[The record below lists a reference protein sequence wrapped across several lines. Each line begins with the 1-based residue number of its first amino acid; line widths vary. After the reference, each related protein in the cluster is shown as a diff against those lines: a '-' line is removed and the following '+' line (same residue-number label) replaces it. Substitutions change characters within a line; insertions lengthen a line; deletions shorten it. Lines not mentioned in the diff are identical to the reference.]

1 MNPVIRFLR
10 GEIRVCISGA
20 YVERC
25 FNLFAEE
32 GIVFWD
38 LCRKD
43 ELRIELSMLSKE
55 KNRLEALAVRSFCT
69 VEILRERGFLQTLRP
84 LRARPILAFGAAA
97 VIGLTFFLQ
106 SFVWVITVEGEETVH
121 EETIL
126 RQLEELGIRFGTW
139 APSVD
144 SQMTRAQMLN
154 RVPELS
160 WLAVNRTGGKLTVLV
175 TERSVA
181 TSEKPPYA
189 AGSIVA
195 LRDGVITDYR
205 ILEGMRLC
213 KRSDVVKAGQILVSG
228 YEDYGLYL
236 RAVCADAEIYAQ
248 TWHNGTV
255 VMPAQRTEKSYTG
268 REWTQ
273 ISLIIGRKRIN
284 LCGNSGIYAG
294 SCDKMIDVKKI
305 TLAGYTFPVTVET
318 VTYREYEEK
327 DVTVD
332 ADAAH
337 SALSEAWQRQT
348 RSAMV
353 AGTIEQTEESFLE
366 SGGLYVLQAKS
377 TCNEMIARL
386 VPIEEPYK
394 GESNE

>member
-1 MNPVIRFLR
+1 MNPVIRYLR
-10 GEIRVCISGA
+10 GEIRVCITGA
-20 YVERC
+20 SVERC
-25 FNLFAEE
+25 INLFSQE
-32 GIVFWD
+32 GIVFRD
-38 LCRKD
+38 LHRKD
-43 ELRIELSMLSKE
+43 ELNVELSMLSKE
-55 KNRLEALAVRSFCT
+55 KKRIEALATRSFCT
-69 VEILRERGFLQTLRP
+69 VEIKQERGLLQTLRP
-84 LRARPILAFGAAA
+84 LRARPLLVFGAAA
-97 VIGLTFFLQ
+97 VMALSFFLQ
-106 SFVWVITVEGEETVH
+106 SFVWVISVEGENTVH

-144 SQMTRAQMLN
+144 SQMTKAQMLN

-175 TERSVA
+175 TERSA
-181 TSEKPPYA
+181 ASSAKPPYA

-195 LRDGVITDYR
+195 LRDGIITDYR

-213 KRSDVVKAGQILVSG
+213 KRGDAVKAGQILVSG

-248 TWHNGTV
+248 TWHGGTV
-255 VMPAQRTEKSYTG
+255 VMPAQRTEKHYTG

-273 ISLIIGRKRIN
+273 ISLLLGRKRIN

-294 SCDKMIDVKKI
+294 SCDKMISVKKI

-318 VTYREYEEK
+318 VTYREYEEER
-327 DVTVD
+327 VTVE
-332 ADAAH
+332 ASAAQC
-337 SALSEAWQRQT
+337 ALSEAWQRQT
-348 RSAMV
+348 RSAMI
-353 AGTIEQTEESFLE
+353 AGTIEQTEETFLE
-366 SGGLYVLQAKS
+366 SSGLYILHAKS

-386 VPIEEPYK
+386 VQIEEPYK
-394 GESNE
+394 GENNE

>member
-106 SFVWVITVEGEETVH
+106 SFVWVISVEGAETVH
-121 EETIL
+121 EETVL
-126 RQLEELGIRFGTW
+126 RQLEELGIHFGTW

-144 SQMTRAQMLN
+144 SRMTRVQMLN

-160 WLAVNRTGGKLTVLV
+160 WLAVNRTGGKLTILV

-181 TSEKPPYA
+181 SSEKPPYA

-205 ILEGMRLC
+205 VLEGMRLC
-213 KRSDVVKAGQILVSG
+213 KRGDAVKEGQILVSG

-273 ISLIIGRKRIN
+273 ISLIVGRKRIN
-284 LCGNSGIYAG
+284 LCGNSGIYIG
-294 SCDKMIDVKKI
+294 SCDKMIDIKKI

-327 DVTVD
+327 EVTID

-337 SALSEAWQRQT
+337 NALSEAWQRQT
-348 RSAMV
+348 RAAMV

-366 SGGLYVLQAKS
+366 SGGLYVLQVKS